1 MGLLTPGIGLLF
13 WMFLT
18 FLVLLFIL
26 GKFGWPVVLRMMKNR
41 EESIKQSLEAADKA
55 KRSTG
60 SSTNNICRKR
70 DHKLRKIARYD
81 GIEKRNSQSFDRN
94 CGRLA

>member
-26 GKFGWPVVLRMMKNR
+26 GKFGC
-41 EESIKQSLEAADKA
+41 E
-55 KRSTG
+55 
-60 SSTNNICRKR
+60 
-70 DHKLRKIARYD
+70 
-81 GIEKRNSQSFDRN
+81 
-94 CGRLA
+94 

>member
-41 EESIKQSLEAADKA
+41 RKHQTIVGGCRQSKAGNAAT
-55 KRSTG
+55 SM
-60 SSTNNICRKR
+60 
-70 DHKLRKIARYD
+70 
-81 GIEKRNSQSFDRN
+81 
-94 CGRLA
+94 

>member
-55 KRSTG
+55 KQEMQQLHCDNELLLHQAQPERDQTFE
-60 SSTNNICRKR
+60 RKN
-70 DHKLRKIARYD
+70 H
-81 GIEKRNSQSFDRN
+81 
-94 CGRLA
+94 